1 MKACA
6 VIVFAKAPQPG
17 QAKTRLIPA
26 LGASGAARLAERL
39 LLNALEQAVGAAI
52 GPVELCATPGRDHP
66 AFVAAL
72 ERLPIALTEQGDG
85 DLGEVD
91 ACELGV
97 GRWFADR
104 R

>member
-39 LLNALEQAVGAAI
+39 LLNALEQMHEAGTAPWQVWD
-52 GPVELCATPGRDHP
+52 PSRSATDKS
-66 AFVAAL
+66 VAAV
-72 ERLPIALTEQGDG
+72 A
-85 DLGEVD
+85 
-91 ACELGV
+91 
-97 GRWFADR
+97 
-104 R
+104 